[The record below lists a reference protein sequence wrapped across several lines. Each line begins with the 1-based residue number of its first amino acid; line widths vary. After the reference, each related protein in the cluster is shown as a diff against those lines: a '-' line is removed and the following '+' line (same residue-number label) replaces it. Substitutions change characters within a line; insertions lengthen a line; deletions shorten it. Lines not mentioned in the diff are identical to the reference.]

1 MRMMLKMSELLP
13 IINSESYKCTWCQF
27 RHDCSFPEV
36 ISNCREFKLGGCY
49 TCKYHYSQS
58 GTHRKLCEQ
67 HALRCGCAALSPSS
81 LYCKRRKRLG
91 RKRKKRLKF
100 MNMW

>member
-13 IINSESYKCTWCQF
+13 IINSASYKCAWCQF

-49 TCKYHYSQS
+49 TCKYHYSQN
-58 GTHRKLCEQ
+58 GRRRELCEQ
-67 HALRCGCAALSPSS
+67 QALQRGCAALSPSS
-81 LYCKRRKRLG
+81 LYGKRRKRLG
-91 RKRKKRLKF
+91 RKRKKRLKS
-100 MNMW
+100 MNLW

>member
-27 RHDCSFPEV
+27 RHDCSFPEA

-49 TCKYHYSQS
+49 TCKYYYSQS

-67 HALRCGCAALSPSS
+67 HALECGCAALSPSS

-91 RKRKKRLKF
+91 RKRKKKLKS
-100 MNMW
+100 MNLW